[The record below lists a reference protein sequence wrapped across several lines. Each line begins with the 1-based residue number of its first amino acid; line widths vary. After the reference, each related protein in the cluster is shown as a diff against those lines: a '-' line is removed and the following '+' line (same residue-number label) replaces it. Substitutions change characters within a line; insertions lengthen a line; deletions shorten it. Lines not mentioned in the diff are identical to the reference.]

1 MTASGSAVTAD
12 EVLELL
18 IRRISGVM
26 MVEETRLGAAS
37 RLDEDLHA
45 DSLDLLEIVEGVE
58 ADLRAHGVR
67 VALPDA
73 ALATLRTVGD
83 AAERIAA
90 HAGPP
95 ASAPAAVQ
103 AALSV
108 RREERV

>member
-1 MTASGSAVTAD
+1 MTASGPPVTVD

-26 MVEETRLGAAS
+26 MVKETQLGAAS

-45 DSLDLLEIVEGVE
+45 DSLDLVEIVEGVE
-58 ADLRAHGVR
+58 TDLRAHGVT

-73 ALATLRTVGD
+73 ALVTLRTVGD

-90 HAGPP
+90 HAELP
-95 ASAPAAVQ
+95 ASTPAAAQ
-103 AALSV
+103 ASLSI
-108 RREERV
+108 RGEERI